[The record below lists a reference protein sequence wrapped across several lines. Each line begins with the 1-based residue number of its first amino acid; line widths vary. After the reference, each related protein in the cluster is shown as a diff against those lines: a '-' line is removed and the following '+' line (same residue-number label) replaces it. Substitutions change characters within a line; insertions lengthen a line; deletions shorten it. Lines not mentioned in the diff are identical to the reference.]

1 MSISLTAVYAN
12 FAQVKVHVNGKG
24 IPFDMKIG
32 DAGEAFFVFET
43 DEDVPEDLITSPIL
57 EATIPGETNVGVSA
71 GRFGAKEKTGGD
83 SGNADGSEPSAPEKP
98 LGVRILFKASQI
110 FYI

>member
-1 MSISLTAVYAN
+1 M
-12 FAQVKVHVNGKG
+12 VNDKD

-57 EATIPGETNVGVSA
+57 KATVPGETNVGVSA
-71 GRFGAKEKTGGD
+71 GRFGAKEKPGGD
-83 SGNADGSEPSAPEKP
+83 SGNEDGLEPRSPVEKP
-98 LGVRILFKASQI
+98 SGVRLLSRLLSSSSYLMLSARNPSRST
-110 FYI
+110 